1 MGAVKNQAQQAAQTE
16 FIEQALNLMQIDQAS
31 CYTVPDTATRALA
44 QAVQLY
50 KLLHNVQYK

>member
-50 KLLHNVQYK
+50 KLLHNV